1 MPAPHVR
8 RDAGRRLEHRR
19 ERPHRQREVAD
30 GEVVPN
36 HSLLASALDQLLEQ
50 REDQP
55 PPLGDAGAA
64 AVAEEEAPQ
73 REVAGLQA
81 EHVLEERDQA
91 DPRVLGGGGRL
102 GRGDHLLDVLG
113 EDLLG
118 ERFARREV
126 AIERADPDA
135 GAAGDLL
142 ERGVGALLG
151 EDLAAGSGQLG
162 AVPGGIAA
170 QLRHV
175 LKVAET
181 EGASVSVSEPR
192 NHLAGPRVPTADERR
207 SHAAHHPV
215 AIALALLAT
224 LVLAGCGGGGGY

>member
-1 MPAPHVR
+1 M
-8 RDAGRRLEHRR
+8 
-19 ERPHRQREVAD
+19 
-30 GEVVPN
+30 
-36 HSLLASALDQLLEQ
+36 
-50 REDQP
+50 
-55 PPLGDAGAA
+55 
-64 AVAEEEAPQ
+64 AEEEAPQ

-91 DPRVLGGGGRL
+91 DPRVLGGRGRL

-113 EDLLG
+113 EDLLSEG
-118 ERFARREV
+118 FAGREV
-126 AIERADPDA
+126 AIERADPHT

-151 EDLAAGSGQLG
+151 EDVAPGGGQLG

-175 LKVAET
+175 LKLAEP
-181 EGASVSVSEPR
+181 EAASVSVPSRETVSPDR
-192 NHLAGPRVPTADERR
+192 AYPPLMRGGLMRHITL
-207 SHAAHHPV
+207 V